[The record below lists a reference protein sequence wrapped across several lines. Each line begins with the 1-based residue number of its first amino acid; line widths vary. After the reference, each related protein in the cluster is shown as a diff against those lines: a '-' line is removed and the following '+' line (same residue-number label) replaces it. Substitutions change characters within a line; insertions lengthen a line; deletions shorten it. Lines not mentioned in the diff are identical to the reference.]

1 MTPPRHGEDGR
12 DALRIRDVGFTPASA
27 RDRARGMLGWIHC
40 ELSGLRLDGLSLRL
54 TADGRRCLAFP
65 KRRDGTGR
73 WRSYIAP
80 IDDAARLEIERQ
92 VFEAL
97 GLREAE

>member
-1 MTPPRHGEDGR
+1 MPDRPLGITGVR
-12 DALRIRDVGFTPASA
+12 FT
-27 RDRARGMLGWIHC
+27 RAPERERQGGLLGWVRCQIGPMHV
-40 ELSGLRLDGLSLRL
+40 DGLSLRL